1 MPPIVVPL
9 KEVKGV
15 PGKVLNYQGQK
26 LENVGIGGPKRI
38 SVEIIY
44 QIYSK
49 KNQRNK
55 PNPR

>member
-1 MPPIVVPL
+1 MKMHHIVVL
-9 KEVKGV
+9 LNEVKDV

-26 LENVGIGGPKRI
+26 LKNVGIGPGRI

-49 KNQRNK
+49 KIGNNS
-55 PNPR
+55 